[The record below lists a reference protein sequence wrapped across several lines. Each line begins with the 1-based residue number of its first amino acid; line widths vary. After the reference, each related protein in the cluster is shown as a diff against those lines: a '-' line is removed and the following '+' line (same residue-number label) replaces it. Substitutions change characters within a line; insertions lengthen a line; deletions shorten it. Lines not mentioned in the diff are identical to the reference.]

1 MYQVKFI
8 DENGE
13 QYEYAEFPVVE
24 GQDLDI

>member
-13 QYEYAEFPVVE
+13 QYEYAEFPAVE
-24 GQDLDI
+24 GQDLYI

>member
-8 DENGE
+8 DESGE

-24 GQDLDI
+24 DQDLDI

>member
-13 QYEYAEFPVVE
+13 QYEYAEFSLVE
-24 GQDLDI
+24 DQDLDI

>member
-8 DENGE
+8 DENSE
-13 QYEYAEFPVVE
+13 QYEYAEFSAVE